1 MTLSSPIRNGVAQ
14 AGGGGGGSGGVAA
27 PQEWATAYEKD
38 FSSGAEV
45 NLLTGG
51 DGEKTIDGKAWE
63 LVNSSAS
70 TAVGVGTTSGGMKI
84 TANPA
89 SPYAFCHGGS
99 PRTSAMMR
107 VPLRELLF
115 GSEAEGR
122 DDIEIR
128 ISYFLTVGGGP
139 SAYQFEGFAH
149 GLDPKN
155 NTAQSGGMWIW
166 AGHWTNSPTRMRPI
180 ILGTDAGGP
189 DEQTNTEVSV
199 FPNAYRLLFR
209 DGRLRKVE
217 RNSNATDTD
226 LASVDWTPVKWALA
240 STNEIFS
247 LVEGAA
253 NELVFLFALDNYN
266 GGGAFTSLTLK
277 TLKVEWRPTLT
288 AAALWL
294 A

>member
-1 MTLSSPIRNGVAQ
+1 MAAQDIQNGVLS
-14 AGGGGGGSGGVAA
+14 GGGGGGEGGVAA
-27 PQEWATAYEKD
+27 PQEWQTALD
-38 FSSGAEV
+38 LDLTAEV
-45 NLLTGG
+45 ETNLLTGG
-51 DGEKTIDGKAWE
+51 DGEKTVGGKAWE
-63 LVNSSAS
+63 LVNSSAA

-89 SPYAFCHGGS
+89 TPYAFCQGGS

-107 VPLRELLF
+107 VPLSELLKDTD
-115 GSEAEGR
+115 AESR

-128 ISYFLTVGGGP
+128 ISYLLSVGGGP
-139 SAYQFEGFAH
+139 SAYQYEGFAH

-166 AGHWTNSPTRMRPI
+166 AGYWDNNPTRMRAI
-180 ILGTDAGGP
+180 LLGTDAGGP
-189 DEQTNTEVSV
+189 TEQTNADVSV
-199 FPNAYRLLFR
+199 FPNAYRLIFR

-226 LASVDWTPVKWALA
+226 LASVVWTPVKWAVA
-240 STNEIFS
+240 AANELFS
-247 LVEGAA
+247 LVEDAA
-253 NELVFLFALDNYN
+253 GELCFFFALDNYA

-277 TLKVEWRPTLT
+277 KIKVEWRPCLSAST
-288 AAALWL
+288 LWL

>member
-1 MTLSSPIRNGVAQ
+1 MAAQDIQNGVLS
-14 AGGGGGGSGGVAA
+14 GGGGGGEGGVAA
-27 PQEWATAYEKD
+27 PQEWQTALD
-38 FSSGAEV
+38 LDLTAEV
-45 NLLTGG
+45 ETNLLTGG
-51 DGEKTIDGKAWE
+51 DGEKTVGGKAWE
-63 LVNSSAS
+63 LVNSSAA

-89 SPYAFCHGGS
+89 TPYAFCHGGS

-107 VPLRELLF
+107 VPLSELLKDTD
-115 GSEAEGR
+115 AESR

-128 ISYFLTVGGGP
+128 ISYLLSVGGGP
-139 SAYQFEGFAH
+139 SAYQYEGFAH

-166 AGHWTNSPTRMRPI
+166 AGYWDNNPTRMRAI
-180 ILGTDAGGP
+180 LLGTDAGGP
-189 DEQTNTEVSV
+189 TEQTNADVSV
-199 FPNAYRLLFR
+199 FPNAYRLIFR

-226 LASVDWTPVKWALA
+226 LASVVWTPVKWAVA
-240 STNEIFS
+240 AANELFS
-247 LVEGAA
+247 LVEDAA
-253 NELVFLFALDNYN
+253 GELCFFFALDNYA

-277 TLKVEWRPTLT
+277 KIKVEWRPCLSAST
-288 AAALWL
+288 LWL

>member
-1 MTLSSPIRNGVAQ
+1 MAAQDIQNGVLS
-14 AGGGGGGSGGVAA
+14 GGGGDGEGGVAA
-27 PQEWATAYEKD
+27 PQEWQTALD
-38 FSSGAEV
+38 LDLTAEV
-45 NLLTGG
+45 ETNLLTGG
-51 DGEKTIDGKAWE
+51 DGEKTVGGKAWE
-63 LVNSSAS
+63 LVNSSAA
-70 TAVGVGTTSGGMKI
+70 TAVGVGITSGGMKI

-89 SPYAFCHGGS
+89 TPYAFCHGGS

-107 VPLRELLF
+107 VPLSELLKDTD
-115 GSEAEGR
+115 AEGR

-128 ISYFLTVGGGP
+128 LSYLLTPGGGP
-139 SAYQFEGFAH
+139 SAYQYEGFAH
-149 GLDPKN
+149 GLDPKS

-166 AGHWTNSPTRMRPI
+166 AGHWDNNPTRMRAI
-180 ILGTDAGGP
+180 LLGTDAGGP
-189 DEQTNTEVSV
+189 TEQTNADVSV

-240 STNEIFS
+240 AQNEIFS
-247 LVEGAA
+247 LVEDAA
-253 NELVFLFALDNYN
+253 GELCFFFALDNYA

-277 TLKVEWRPTLT
+277 KIKVEWRPCLSAST
-288 AAALWL
+288 LWL